1 MLDTYGVDT
10 MSFTPSKS
18 ILQSLKH
25 VQPLRSLSHVTKTK
39 TPSQNPSTTH
49 NTGFTHDETLRI
61 PQWGSYASSSKRQ
74 TNQVFAYFMVGAYTL
89 GSVVGAKATVQ
100 GVSKWYS
107 GMALTMQA
115 NEMLKTFW

>member
-1 MLDTYGVDT
+1 M
-10 MSFTPSKS
+10 
-18 ILQSLKH
+18 
-25 VQPLRSLSHVTKTK
+25 
-39 TPSQNPSTTH
+39 
-49 NTGFTHDETLRI
+49 
-61 PQWGSYASSSKRQ
+61 
-74 TNQVFAYFMVGAYTL
+74 FAYFMVGAYTL